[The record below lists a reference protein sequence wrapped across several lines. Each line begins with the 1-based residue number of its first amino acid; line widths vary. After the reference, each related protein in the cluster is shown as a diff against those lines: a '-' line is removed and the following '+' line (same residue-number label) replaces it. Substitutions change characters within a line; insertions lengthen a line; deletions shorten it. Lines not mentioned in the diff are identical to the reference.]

1 MAAVQKRDP
10 INEYEAGLIRLGDMA
25 RYLLLGYLGGAGGV
39 VLASIFNNE
48 TFGMAVFGGVLGL
61 AIGIPSGH
69 RNTVARN
76 IMAGFVGMP
85 LGLRLG
91 YFVGGNFPE
100 PFGALAAVVMW
111 GGIVGLAFGLAPPY
125 SRGRVRSTLA
135 GAAGMPFSLVA
146 VLGLS
151 ILLGGAPTADL
162 AFTGGFSYIF
172 AAWGGFVGLFLA
184 AASFLN
190 DREIEVARLKWDARK
205 EMEKNASK
213 IEERIAIKKED
224 VPETKGKKKGSLSRD
239 EGPSSEDKAE
249 KGGGTKK
256 APKDDRKKKSSKK
269 SDKKRAKKGSKG
281 RSKKGS

>member
-10 INEYEAGLIRLGDMA
+10 INEYETGLIRIADLA
-25 RYLLLGYLGGAGGV
+25 RYLLLGYLGGTGGV
-39 VLASIFNNE
+39 VLASIFDE

-61 AIGIPSGH
+61 AIGLPSGH

-76 IMAGFVGMP
+76 IIAGFVGMP

-91 YFVGGNFPE
+91 WFVGGNFPE

-125 SRGRVRSTLA
+125 SRGRVRSTMA

-162 AFTGGFSYIF
+162 AFARGFSYIF

-190 DREIEVARLKWDARK
+190 DREIEVARLKWGSRKDAEKK
-205 EMEKNASK
+205 ESE
-213 IEERIAIKKED
+213 IEERLDIKKED
-224 VPETKGKKKGSLSRD
+224 THEPKIKTSESLSRD
-239 EGPSSEDKAE
+239 EGPGSGEKVEKA
-249 KGGGTKK
+249 GGTKK
-256 APKDDRKKKSSKK
+256 APKDEGKKKGSKRTE
-269 SDKKRAKKGSKG
+269 KKHAKNGSKG